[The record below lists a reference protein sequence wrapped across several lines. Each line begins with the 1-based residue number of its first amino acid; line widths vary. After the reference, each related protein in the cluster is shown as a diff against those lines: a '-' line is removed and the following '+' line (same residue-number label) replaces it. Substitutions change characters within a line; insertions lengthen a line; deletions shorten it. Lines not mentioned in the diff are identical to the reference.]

1 MKHAFFQ
8 RPVSRRID
16 IRLLLLGVIPALIIG
31 ILLTIYIIA
40 ARLDDLQSALN
51 ARGQALANEVAA
63 ASFFGLFT
71 QDEAALKQALAPI
84 SEREGIVAIAVY
96 NAHHQL
102 LLQLRKGRA
111 QHGSWLKHYTADVLA
126 SEAVSRVSDFPDG
139 DTTRPDP
146 HRASLGKVQI
156 TLGTGTA
163 ATHERR
169 IFINSTLLLL
179 LGLLVT
185 ALLAFALSRG
195 ITRPLNALTD
205 AVERLR
211 GGERHIQIVEQA
223 NNELRNLE
231 EGFNAMARE
240 IRDSEQRL
248 KQEVEQAVTEL
259 EGSMEEIE
267 IKNVQIDLA
276 RQRAQKANRAK
287 SAFLANISHEIR
299 TPMNGVIGFADLL
312 LKTPLD
318 KDQREFATTIK
329 SSATSLLVIINDIL
343 DFSKLESGKLSID
356 YEAFEVRPCFER
368 AIRPL
373 LSEAYRKELE
383 LVLLIYHDVPHTLI
397 GDANRI
403 EQILINLVGNA
414 LKFTERGEIV
424 IRVMAEVEREDNVI
438 LHFSVS
444 DTGIGIDKDKQDHL
458 FDVFAQGDKTITRRF
473 GGTGL
478 GLSISKSLATSMGG
492 HIKVESTSGEG
503 STFHVSLPLEKP
515 RHNAPVTEIL
525 HGKQI
530 AIIDAHRLSR
540 LALQHRLNY
549 LGAATLAFEN
559 KEEAGPEKLR
569 QADLIAVGISTRE
582 LIEQSYRSQ
591 LDGLREKTQ
600 KPMVCLISSRD
611 QGVRERLV
619 QLGYARCLSRPASTE
634 QLIEAI
640 RLTTDPN
647 AGPRDEPSEGEITRD
662 TSYRNRHFLVADDN
676 PINLKLLITLLKQ
689 HDARV
694 TGVDNGQAALDAL
707 EKNHYDM
714 AFLDL
719 HMPFIGGLE
728 IARRVHQ
735 PDQPDHPARDT
746 PLIASTADLLPSTR
760 LAASEAGMS
769 GFLEKPFTEQD
780 LHALIAAHLDIP
792 LEIPP
797 THPPKANRPE
807 DDRPD
812 RATAP
817 PVYNR
822 DQALKTT
829 GGDAQL
835 ADDLLK
841 RFVTNL
847 EHDLV
852 SLQRLFEE
860 KKWSELRELIH
871 RIRGAAAICGLPML
885 NNILGKMGSAIQD
898 QRISAAYTELE
909 TAQGLYRQ
917 LCEQIEC

>member
-1 MKHAFFQ
+1 MKNSF
-8 RPVSRRID
+8 SRRID
-16 IRLLLLGVIPALIIG
+16 VRLLLLGVIPALIIG
-31 ILLTIYIIA
+31 ILLTVYIIA
-40 ARLDDLQSALN
+40 ARLDDLQTALN

-71 QDEAALKQALAPI
+71 QDEAALKQTLAPI
-84 SEREGIVAIAVY
+84 SAREGIVAIEVY

-102 LLQLRKGRA
+102 LLHLRKNGT
-111 QHGSWLKHYTADVLA
+111 QPGSWLKHYSADVLA
-126 SEAVSRVSDFPDG
+126 PKAVSHVSDFPDG
-139 DTTRPDP
+139 ETAEQVP
-146 HRASLGKVQI
+146 HDGRLGKVQI

-211 GGERHIQIVEQA
+211 GGERHIQVAEQA

-248 KQEVEQAVTEL
+248 KQEVEHAITEL

-356 YEAFEVRPCFER
+356 HEAFEVRPCFEQ

-397 GDANRI
+397 GDAKRI
-403 EQILINLVGNA
+403 EQILINLIGNA
-414 LKFTERGEIV
+414 LKFTEQGEIV
-424 IRVMAEVEREDNVI
+424 VRVMAETEREDSI
-438 LHFSVS
+438 TLHFSVS

-492 HIKVESTSGEG
+492 HISVESTPGEG

-515 RHNAPVTEIL
+515 HQGAPVNEIL

-530 AIIDAHRLSR
+530 AIVDAHRLSR

-559 KEEAGPEKLR
+559 TREAEADKLR
-569 QADLIAVGISTRE
+569 RADLIAVGISARE
-582 LIEQSYRSQ
+582 LIEQSYRPQ
-591 LDGLREKTQ
+591 LDGLREKSQ
-600 KPMVCLISSRD
+600 KPMICLISSRD
-611 QGVRERLV
+611 QGVRESLV

-634 QLIEAI
+634 QLVEAI

-647 AGPRDEPSEGEITRD
+647 AGPGDETPSVETNRD

-676 PINLKLLITLLKQ
+676 LINLKLLTTLLKQ
-689 HDARV
+689 HDAKV
-694 TGVDNGQAALDAL
+694 TGVDNGRAALDAL
-707 EKNHYDM
+707 EKHRYDM

-719 HMPFIGGLE
+719 HMPLIGGLE
-728 IARRVHQ
+728 IARRVHR
-735 PDQPDHPARDT
+735 PGHPARDT

-780 LHALIAAHLDIP
+780 LHALIAAYLDIP
-792 LEIPP
+792 LKTPP
-797 THPPKANRPE
+797 SN
-807 DDRPD
+807 
-812 RATAP
+812 P
-817 PVYNR
+817 PVENR
-822 DQALKTT
+822 TLDDWPDDASDEAATSPVYDREQALKTT

-835 ADDLLK
+835 ADDLLE

-847 EHDLV
+847 EHDIV
-852 SLQRLFEE
+852 SLRRLLEE
-860 KKWSELRELIH
+860 KKWTELRELIH
-871 RIRGAAAICGLPML
+871 RIRGAAAICGLPGL
-885 NNILGKMGSAIQD
+885 NIILGRMGSAIQD
-898 QRISAAYTELE
+898 QRISQAFAELE
-909 TAQGLYRQ
+909 TTQRLYQQ
-917 LCEQIEC
+917 LCEQIEA